1 MTQER
6 LATELKTYEDH
17 LPELA
22 AQAGKYVLIK
32 GDKVVDTFDS
42 YEDALKQGYSQFKLD
57 PFLVKKISQG
67 EQALFFT
74 RDFGQAVLCQA

>member
-1 MTQER
+1 MTTER
-6 LATELKTYEDH
+6 LAIELKTYEEH

-32 GDKVVDTFDS
+32 GDTVVDTFDS
-42 YEDALKQGYSQFKLD
+42 YEDALKQGYTKFQLD

-74 RDFGQAVLCQA
+74 RDFSQAMACQA